1 MDPVTAVANAVQ
13 AIAVMVTEIVK
24 GQPADVKARIWEQY
38 MKDVEFWRKLLHID
52 SDADQH

>member
-38 MKDVEFWRKLLHID
+38 MKDIEFWRKLLKID
-52 SDADQH
+52 P